1 VEEVVVE
8 TVHLFL
14 FTLDFL
20 VVLLV
25 VVEEESQVK
34 LDLFQEELQ
43 LNLLNLEIQ
52 VLMDLETMV
61 V

>member
-1 VEEVVVE
+1 MVD
-8 TVHLFL
+8 TVQLLL

-25 VVEEESQVK
+25 VVEEESQVI
-34 LDLFQEELQ
+34 LDLFQQELQ
-43 LNLLNLEIQ
+43 INPLNLEIQ
-52 VLMDLETMV
+52 VLMDLETQV